1 MPLRATYKKLSVRK
15 LFWDIVS
22 IRICPILHQQNCCIN
37 KISCLN
43 YITDN
48 FLKVFKVLYWWCTSS
63 DVWFLFWSAV
73 MTRCAVRQDINI
85 WLQIYLNVYLCFNVP
100 KYSLIFTN
108 TVWYSQ
114 IQFSILEKVMT
125 RYVTRQVINML
136 LPLLK
141 WSNVTSSGFL
151 SVLDPAFDKGKTSN
165 LIQTK
170 LYLSF
175 ISKSGIA
182 GLQIF
187 ARFRLKSG
195 LDRSVLNFEW
205 RRGWQTDGGEKGL

>member
-1 MPLRATYKKLSVRK
+1 MKFER
-15 LFWDIVS
+15 
-22 IRICPILHQQNCCIN
+22 CH
-37 KISCLN
+37 
-43 YITDN
+43 ITDN
-48 FLKVFKVLYWWCTSS
+48 FFN
-63 DVWFLFWSAV
+63 FLLSLFSTVADITQCV
-73 MTRCAVRQDINI
+73 ARQVINML
-85 WLQIYLNVYLCFNVP
+85 LQIDCNVYLCFKVL

-114 IQFSILEKVMT
+114 IQFGIYKYSLVSSNKVMT

-165 LIQTK
+165 LIWTK

-187 ARFRLKSG
+187 ARFRLKAG

-205 RRGWQTDGGEKGL
+205 RRCWQTDGGERIVKCDLI